1 MNTHDL
7 QGYRQTIISNTT
19 LNPLQPSHALTLS
32 SEHYNI
38 SGIGYI
44 SIVIWN
50 DVCRQYCNGLSMDSN
65 TYTIYIFIQVL
76 ACKTVSSH
84 ALVIA
89 LLSSLLYCLVGRVLP
104 RI

>member
-50 DVCRQYCNGLSMDSN
+50 DVCMMYVRILQWAEYGQQHIH
-65 TYTIYIFIQVL
+65 YT
-76 ACKTVSSH
+76 
-84 ALVIA
+84 
-89 LLSSLLYCLVGRVLP
+89 
-104 RI
+104 